1 MGEYLEKL
9 CIFICVSELLGN
21 FLPSEKFAKWY
32 RCLSGIFVLLL
43 LIKPLGEGVEMVF
56 DKKSVYDVQS
66 PEDFKELE
74 DEYLEQLEEEEIK
87 EYLGAYGYV
96 EE

>member
-1 MGEYLEKL
+1 MSVYLEGL

-32 RCLSGIFVLLL
+32 RYLSGVFVLLL
-43 LIKPLGEGVEMVF
+43 LIKPLGEGVEMVL
-56 DKKSVYDVQS
+56 DKKPDFEIQS
-66 PEDFKELE
+66 LDEFKGLE
-74 DEYLEQLEEEEIK
+74 DAYLEQLEEEEIT
-87 EYLGAYGYV
+87 EYLKSYGYV